1 MKRELIKQDPRNDKT
16 RFRVFTMQGYSIAK
30 AHFGLGLVSLGE
42 SGFGGFR
49 WVSRGI
55 IYLYICII
63 FACRVRERK

>member
-1 MKRELIKQDPRNDKT
+1 MAQKSDEVRKQDPRNDKT

-49 WVSRGI
+49 AA
-55 IYLYICII
+55 LYIYIYVL
-63 FACRVRERK
+63 FLHAE